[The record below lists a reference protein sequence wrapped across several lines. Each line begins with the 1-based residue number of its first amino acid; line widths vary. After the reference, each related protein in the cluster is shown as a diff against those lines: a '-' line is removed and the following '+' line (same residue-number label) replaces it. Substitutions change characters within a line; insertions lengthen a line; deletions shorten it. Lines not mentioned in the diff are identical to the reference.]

1 MDDNNNIKKE
11 KSIKDSPDPLSIKDT
26 EEIIEQMKYG
36 VCKILKN
43 KGMGT
48 GFFVKISLDGKKL
61 PVLITNNHVIDQD
74 DIDKNIIV
82 TLKLNNY
89 KISKNISLK
98 NRLMY
103 TNKDLDVTIIEI
115 KENNDDL
122 ENIYLE
128 LDETNKSKNHDEE
141 INNFINTYGN
151 QSIYLI
157 GYPEDK
163 DGVVVSYAGAPDIS
177 YKSNIQHDCSTN
189 EGSSGSPILSIK
201 NKKLIGYHHSS
212 KGKHNYG
219 TLLITAINKFK
230 KVKRNELEKEKEVYK
245 INNNTINNYNKY
257 IIGEFYITEDKVN
270 TDIKIINSYE
280 QFFKERN
287 KQKALEYKKEF
298 ENEKDIKKNCE
309 IIIDN
314 VQYDFSYYYKFNKE
328 GTHTIKYNF
337 EKNIEKIDY
346 MFCNCTSLKKIDFT
360 NYNNDKVI
368 NMRCIFLKCT
378 SLTDIILSKNRYK
391 INDISG
397 MVCKCTSLKEL
408 DLSCFN
414 TNETTNMSAMFGQ
427 CTSLRQINLSNFNF
441 DKVNDM
447 SCMFY
452 DCSSLEKII
461 ISKFNFK
468 KPDISDIFYGC
479 NNLANII
486 KN

>member
-1 MDDNNNIKKE
+1 MN
-11 KSIKDSPDPLSIKDT
+11 
-26 EEIIEQMKYG
+26 
-36 VCKILKN
+36 
-43 KGMGT
+43 
-48 GFFVKISLDGKKL
+48 
-61 PVLITNNHVIDQD
+61 
-74 DIDKNIIV
+74 
-82 TLKLNNY
+82 
-89 KISKNISLK
+89 
-98 NRLMY
+98 
-103 TNKDLDVTIIEI
+103 
-115 KENNDDL
+115 
-122 ENIYLE
+122 
-128 LDETNKSKNHDEE
+128 
-141 INNFINTYGN
+141 
-151 QSIYLI
+151 
-157 GYPEDK
+157 
-163 DGVVVSYAGAPDIS
+163 
-177 YKSNIQHDCSTN
+177 
-189 EGSSGSPILSIK
+189 
-201 NKKLIGYHHSS
+201 
-212 KGKHNYG
+212 
-219 TLLITAINKFK
+219 
-230 KVKRNELEKEKEVYK
+230 
-245 INNNTINNYNKY
+245 
-257 IIGEFYITEDKVN
+257 
-270 TDIKIINSYE
+270 
-280 QFFKERN
+280 
-287 KQKALEYKKEF
+287 
-298 ENEKDIKKNCE
+298 KDIKKNCE

-346 MFCNCTSLKKIDFT
+346 MFCNCTLLKKIDFT

-391 INDISG
+391 IKDISG

-427 CTSLRQINLSNFNF
+427 CTSLRQINLSNFDF

-468 KPDISDIFYGC
+468 KPDISDIFYEC